1 MTSFGVQGEGRRWRI
16 GDMWGWLTGF
26 GARRRKDKER
36 EYWALR
42 EAEAMRLQHHRGA
55 ERACDEMLARAN
67 LPARRRRFL
76 LLVRKQL
83 AKV

>member
-1 MTSFGVQGEGRRWRI
+1 
-16 GDMWGWLTGF
+16 MWGWLTGF

-36 EYWALR
+36 AYWALR
-42 EAEAMRLQHHRGA
+42 EAEAMRMQHHRGA
-55 ERACDEMLARAN
+55 ERACDVLLAQQN